1 MGIVGLWLVDPIWV
15 SAAFHSSFYFDTA
28 GQQNNWPLLDYISLE
43 WGECWRLHMAEIDS
57 ADFEKINNVG
67 DIATYVGMTGTA
79 DDDTTYLGAFF
90 KMAWLQLLGLE

>member
-1 MGIVGLWLVDPIWV
+1 M
-15 SAAFHSSFYFDTA
+15 
-28 GQQNNWPLLDYISLE
+28 
-43 WGECWRLHMAEIDS
+43 HMAEIDS

-90 KMAWLQLLGLE
+90 KMA